1 MTYNLV
7 TTLDVSKVFW
17 LAFAASGIAAYPI
30 WQLLIRWKSRQ
41 TISQYA
47 PEGHQA
53 KQGTPTM
60 GGLIIA
66 VGALFAYLALGGG
79 LAGIRNDLPVPRL
92 PNFGAIAAFLFAA
105 FALIGFVDDFVVPRL
120 MKGKRGLGWKQK
132 ILMQLVFAG
141 VAAFAFTGWKWHLF
155 VAVAVFLILF
165 FSNAYNFADGLD
177 GLAGTILLGLAGGF
191 AVLGW
196 FSGNAYLAMLMAPLC
211 AAAIP
216 FLYLNAPPA
225 KVFMGDV
232 GSLPIGAVLGLAAS
246 ALIYSPSLY
255 GTPSNGFEQSGT
267 MLVATKG
274 MPGHLNGWMLLI
286 VTVSSLV
293 MVAELVPVPL
303 QILSVKLFK
312 RKLFPYTPIH
322 HAFEKAGW
330 KETRVVGMFALTQL
344 VISAISITI
353 LLQFMSSNFSRG
365 PDPLARM
372 ERSVGR

>member
-1 MTYNLV
+1 MTYNVV
-7 TTLDVSKVFW
+7 TCLDISKVFW
-17 LAFAASGIAAYPI
+17 IALTTSGLMAYPI
-30 WQLLIRWKSRQ
+30 WRLLIVLKSRQ

-47 PEGHQA
+47 PEGHQV

-66 VGALFAYLALGGG
+66 VGVLLAYLAVGAGLGG
-79 LAGIRNDLPVPRL
+79 IQSDLPVPRL
-92 PNFGAIAAFLFAA
+92 PNLGWIAAFLFAG
-105 FALIGFVDDFVVPRL
+105 FSLIGFVDDFVVPRL
-120 MKGKRGLGWKQK
+120 IKGKRGLGWKQK
-132 ILMQLVFAG
+132 IVMQLVFAG
-141 VAAFAFTGWKWHLF
+141 IAAFAVTGWKWHIF

-177 GLAGTILLGLAGGF
+177 GLAGTILLGIASGF
-191 AVLGW
+191 AILGW
-196 FSGNAYLAMLMAPLC
+196 FSGNAYLTLLMVPLC
-211 AAAIP
+211 GAAIP

-246 ALIYSPSLY
+246 ALVYSPSLY

-267 MLVATKG
+267 MFVATKG
-274 MPGHLNGWMLLI
+274 LPGHLDGTMLGIVLI
-286 VTVSSLV
+286 ASLV
-293 MVAELVPVPL
+293 MIAELVPVPL

-344 VISAISITI
+344 VISALAVTI
-353 LLQFMSSNFSRG
+353 LLQFMASNFSQR
-365 PDPLARM
+365 PDPVARV
-372 ERSVGR
+372 ERPVGR